1 MCVQFLTGGIL
12 FKPAG
17 QADAGSHATT
27 AAASATAHADAGD
40 GRWQAWWWG
49 ADATDDA
56 WQTRLTSWPG
66 RARNSQKD
74 SGGGAE
80 AEQPASRTAS
90 ASDGTDQQP
99 NAAKQHGQQRPG
111 SHDGTTARTDG
122 PKQLGAAATKVSW
135 RPNDGQAAEDARP
148 WRHAGGGR
156 QPAGNGGGC
165 RGRSRDAWP
174 IKAAVPAVRRAAFAG
189 SQQTRSSKLHF

>member
-17 QADAGSHATT
+17 QADAGSQPATT

-56 WQTRLTSWPG
+56 WQTRLTPWPG

-99 NAAKQHGQQRPG
+99 DAAKQHGQQRQHEKNNIIVSDIINMRAINLRCNNDTISDNTSNCNIPN
-111 SHDGTTARTDG
+111 GTV
-122 PKQLGAAATKVSW
+122 GA
-135 RPNDGQAAEDARP
+135 
-148 WRHAGGGR
+148 
-156 QPAGNGGGC
+156 
-165 RGRSRDAWP
+165 
-174 IKAAVPAVRRAAFAG
+174 
-189 SQQTRSSKLHF
+189 QQHEQGLPLVCTHPMR